1 MSSSKN
7 NVQFMTESA
16 MIAAIY
22 TVLTLVLAPI
32 SYGPV
37 QFRVSEALCVLPYF
51 TSAGIPGLFLG
62 CLISNGVGMA
72 MGTTILPDVVFGSL
86 ATLIGAIGSYVLRKN
101 KWLVCI
107 PPIAGQCADY
117 SICSALCIWFSRS
130 DSVYDADGRN
140 RRGACSRCSRKS
152 APDCTGKIQWTHFQK
167 ESYLRFIPKEPS
179 GTRLTQKAVQPGENF
194 GKYGFFAWLNY

>member
-107 PPIAGQCADY
+107 PPIVANALIIPFVLRYAYGSPDLIPLMLTVGIGEVLAVGVLGNLLLTALEKY
-117 SICSALCIWFSRS
+117 S
-130 DSVYDADGRN
+130 GRIF
-140 RRGACSRCSRKS
+140 RKNH
-152 APDCTGKIQWTHFQK
+152 I
-167 ESYLRFIPKEPS
+167 
-179 GTRLTQKAVQPGENF
+179 
-194 GKYGFFAWLNY
+194 